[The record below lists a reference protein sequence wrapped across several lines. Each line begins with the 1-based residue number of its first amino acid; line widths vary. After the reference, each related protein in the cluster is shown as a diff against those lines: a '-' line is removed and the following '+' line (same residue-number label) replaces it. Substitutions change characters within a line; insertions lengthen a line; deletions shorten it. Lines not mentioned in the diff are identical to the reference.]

1 MEEEDSPEALNLF
14 QHHGRMRFHGVVI
27 GRPTSV
33 CTQECIVQSAHL
45 FTLRHKSVQ
54 CPGQCGN
61 LNDYTDD
68 EVVLETPLLLLH
80 TRGAAVPHLSYD
92 LLQMVSTENHVLQ
105 MPLVTLVDHTK
116 NVKAFGKGI
125 AEFAGLKEYLNYV
138 SVQDS
143 GTTTPEGYHEKNS
156 ISLWTRGGR
165 KLVDPQTYMTCIEA
179 LKPDMFQAIVDGD
192 TTSNSSAKRVRRSV
206 DDTVKFAGICA
217 DLKEKSEVLKD
228 TPMLAC
234 ITGGYNIKERLR
246 CITELK
252 GLDVAGY
259 VLEGFHTN
267 GGSATNLNWENM
279 EPVLTETLG
288 SLPDNLPRVFHGP
301 VTPTILLKLVS
312 KGIDIFDATFPW
324 VVAERGGALVFPNSL
339 AKGKAPV
346 IETLPK
352 INSSTLKAP
361 EESDGVLGNEN
372 SKEDLVDR
380 VYEIYLKDK
389 LYEAY
394 KQFLYF
400 ADHYY
405 MCHFI
410 VIPRYFN
417 DTRPLV
423 EGCSCYCCRKYSRS
437 YVHHLG
443 TVSELQ
449 GPILLMMH
457 NLHHY
462 INFFRSIHLAIQ
474 GDQLE
479 ALQSTLE
486 EFVTSRR

>member
-1 MEEEDSPEALNLF
+1 MKFTVSLVAKSSARLGSLSEFTRIPEA
-14 QHHGRMRFHGVVI
+14 
-27 GRPTSV
+27 
-33 CTQECIVQSAHL
+33 
-45 FTLRHKSVQ
+45 
-54 CPGQCGN
+54 
-61 LNDYTDD
+61 
-68 EVVLETPLLLLH
+68 VLETPLLFLH

-92 LLQMVSTENHVLQ
+92 LMQMVSTENHILQ

-165 KLVDPQTYMTCIEA
+165 KLIDPQTYITCIEA

-192 TTSNSSAKRVRRSV
+192 TTSNSSVKRVRRSV

-252 GLDVAGY
+252 GLGVAGY

-267 GGSATNLNWENM
+267 GESATNLSWEDL

-288 SLPDNLPRVFHGP
+288 SLPDNLPRAFHGP
-301 VTPTILLKLVS
+301 VTPIILLKLVS

-324 VVAERGGALVFPNSL
+324 LVAERAGALIFPNTL
-339 AKGKAPV
+339 PKGKAP
-346 IETLPK
+346 ITETLPSVK
-352 INSSTLKAP
+352 SPALIAQN
-361 EESDGVLGNEN
+361 ERDGSLGNEN
-372 SKEDLVDR
+372 NKDELVDR
-380 VYEIYLKDK
+380 VFEINLKDK
-389 LYEAY
+389 L
-394 KQFLYF
+394 
-400 ADHYY
+400 
-405 MCHFI
+405 
-410 VIPRYFN
+410 YFN

-423 EGCSCYCCRKYSRS
+423 EDCSCYCCRKYSRS
-437 YVHHLG
+437 YVHHLSA
-443 TVSELQ
+443 TSELQ

-462 INFFRSIHLAIQ
+462 INFFRSIHLAIRE
-474 GDQLE
+474 DQLQ
-479 ALQSTLE
+479 ALHSTLE
-486 EFVTSRR
+486 QFVTSRRSGKLDD